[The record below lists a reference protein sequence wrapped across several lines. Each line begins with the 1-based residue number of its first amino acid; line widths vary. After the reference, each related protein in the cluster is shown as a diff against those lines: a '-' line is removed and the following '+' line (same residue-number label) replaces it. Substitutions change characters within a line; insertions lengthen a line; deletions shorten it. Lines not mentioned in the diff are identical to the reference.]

1 MPGPDAIV
9 TTSMADALV
18 LIDELGPLAQSNR
31 TWRGAPDSEDP
42 PTIHATT
49 AQHLA
54 DAGLVMEL
62 GRDDADRQL
71 WALTPEGQLFVQ
83 RRRSR

>member
-1 MPGPDAIV
+1 MPGPEAVI
-9 TTSMADALV
+9 TTAMADALV

-31 TWRGAPDSEDP
+31 TWRGDPEASDP

-54 DAGLVMEL
+54 DAGLVTGF
-62 GRDDADRQL
+62 GRDGFGREQ
-71 WALTPEGQLFVQ
+71 WGLTPEGQLFVD
-83 RRRSR
+83 RRLGR